1 MKSYPFLI
9 TALLSGCATSTF
21 PPQLPTLNPPLSV
34 EEKKIITTC
43 ENEVANIM
51 TGQLAK
57 NPFYSA
63 YERTSVMDKCL
74 ESQGISDERIGDIFS
89 VLEGNSVSQ

>member
-1 MKSYPFLI
+1 MKSYPYLI
-9 TALLSGCATSTF
+9 TALLSGCATSTL
-21 PPQLPTLNPPLSV
+21 PTQLPTLNRPLSV
-34 EEKKIITTC
+34 EEKRIITTC

-51 TGQLAK
+51 TGQVAK

-74 ESQGISDERIGDIFS
+74 ESQGIPDERIGDIFS

>member
-1 MKSYPFLI
+1 MKLYLFMI
-9 TALLSGCATSTF
+9 TALLTGCATSTSTS
-21 PPQLPTLNPPLSV
+21 PPQLLTINPPLSV

-57 NPFYSA
+57 NP
-63 YERTSVMDKCL
+63 L
-74 ESQGISDERIGDIFS
+74 
-89 VLEGNSVSQ
+89 